1 MPKRHTWIW
10 IVLTILMV
18 IYGIAYYWDVQN
30 QAPDLSSAQIQVAP
44 VVRRVMVVDL
54 DNIGNIGQQGI
65 LAGEDP
71 LLGMK
76 VPTNSPNQTLIDYV
90 DSFDH
95 LGDIDANGDGRLDSS
110 DPMYQSLVL
119 VYFDQTGKPVRLVS
133 LNDAGIRAIVWRKR
147 LHVPKVLSKLSDKFV
162 SNQRNIIM
170 TDESTRKL
178 RIIPVSDNVIITS
191 TSS

>member
-10 IVLTILMV
+10 IVLAIVMMV
-18 IYGIAYYWDVQN
+18 YGIAYYMDVQN
-30 QAPDLSSAQIQVAP
+30 QSPDLSSAQIQIAP

-54 DNIGNIGQQGI
+54 DNIGHVDQQGI

-76 VPTNSPNQTLIDYV
+76 VPTSSPNQTLIDYV

-95 LGDIDANGDGRLDSS
+95 LGNIDANGDGRLDSS

-133 LNDAGIRAIVWRKR
+133 LTDAGIRAIVWRKR
-147 LHVPKVLSKLSDKFV
+147 LHVPKALSKLADKFMTD
-162 SNQRNIIM
+162 QRNIIM
-170 TDESTRKL
+170 TDETTRKL
-178 RIIPVSDNVIITS
+178 RIIPVSDSVIITS
-191 TSS
+191 SSS